1 MKLIA
6 ALVMLLALS
15 ACSLPVFFRVPIV
28 QGNIVTA
35 GQVAKLDEGMTRK
48 QVAYVLGTPLIKSPF
63 EADRWDYVFYYR
75 NPHAHVRQSKLNL
88 YFVDDKLSDIEGDEE
103 YIAQTKGGDQSK
115 DSQTSYGPAAAA
127 AAQSNMSSPN
137 QPASNKAQQQGNAQP
152 APGNNQPNSNRTGAG
167 RPTTGPSQSGAGDS
181 LPHRGPPLPG
191 RPD

>member
-35 GQVAKLDEGMTRK
+35 DQVTKLKKGMTKK

-75 NPHAHVRQSKLNL
+75 NPNAHVRQSKLEL
-88 YFVDDKLSDIEGDEE
+88 YFVGDKLSDIEGDEE
-103 YIAQTKGGDQSK
+103 YTSQAFKSNNANGSDELPAATSSSSAGGDTANSG
-115 DSQTSYGPAAAA
+115 D
-127 AAQSNMSSPN
+127 
-137 QPASNKAQQQGNAQP
+137 QPATLGTSANTGDNNDGSTDTPGLNRPSN
-152 APGNNQPNSNRTGAG
+152 AG
-167 RPTTGPSQSGAGDS
+167 TTSPSRPMEDHGE
-181 LPHRGPPLPG
+181 PLPG
-191 RPD
+191 QRAATP

>member
-35 GQVAKLDEGMTRK
+35 DQVAKLQKGMTKK

-75 NPHAHVRQSKLNL
+75 NPRAHVRQSKLDL
-88 YFVDDKLSDIEGDEE
+88 YFVNDKLSDIEGDEE
-103 YIAQTKGGDQSK
+103 YTAQAFKAGDQPGPGD
-115 DSQTSYGPAAAA
+115 DSARPGGTSSIGAPLGTMSSQGSNTAQGADNNPPGSNQTVTTENQPTSNDPLPHKGPAL
-127 AAQSNMSSPN
+127 
-137 QPASNKAQQQGNAQP
+137 
-152 APGNNQPNSNRTGAG
+152 PGQPN
-167 RPTTGPSQSGAGDS
+167 
-181 LPHRGPPLPG
+181 
-191 RPD
+191 

>member
-35 GQVAKLDEGMTRK
+35 DQVAKLQKGMTKK

-75 NPHAHVRQSKLNL
+75 NPQAHVRQSKLDL
-88 YFVDDKLSDIEGDEE
+88 YFVHGKLSDIEGDEE
-103 YIAQTKGGDQSK
+103 YTSQAFKAGNQTGPGDDSAQPGGTSSIGAPLGTMS
-115 DSQTSYGPAAAA
+115 SQGSDGETPQGTHATQGSDNNPPGSNQTVTTENQPTAHDPLPNKGPAL
-127 AAQSNMSSPN
+127 
-137 QPASNKAQQQGNAQP
+137 
-152 APGNNQPNSNRTGAG
+152 PGQPN
-167 RPTTGPSQSGAGDS
+167 
-181 LPHRGPPLPG
+181 
-191 RPD
+191 

>member
-35 GQVAKLDEGMTRK
+35 DQVTKLKKGMTKK

-75 NPHAHVRQSKLNL
+75 NPNAHVRQSKLEL
-88 YFVDDKLSDIEGDEE
+88 YFVGDKLSDIEGDE
-103 YIAQTKGGDQSK
+103 DL
-115 DSQTSYGPAAAA
+115 
-127 AAQSNMSSPN
+127 
-137 QPASNKAQQQGNAQP
+137 
-152 APGNNQPNSNRTGAG
+152 RTLFSAVAENFG
-167 RPTTGPSQSGAGDS
+167 
-181 LPHRGPPLPG
+181 LCNL
-191 RPD
+191 

>member
-35 GQVAKLDEGMTRK
+35 DQVAKLKKGMTKK

-75 NPHAHVRQSKLNL
+75 NPHAHVRQSKLDL
-88 YFVDDKLSDIEGDEE
+88 FFVNDKLSDIEGDEE
-103 YIAQTKGGDQSK
+103 YTAQAFKGVNQSEANENGPGATAQPGLN
-115 DSQTSYGPAAAA
+115 SQ
-127 AAQSNMSSPN
+127 N
-137 QPASNKAQQQGNAQP
+137 NANNTTQKTGSMQP
-152 APGNNQPNSNRTGAG
+152 APGKNRPGATRPAPTTNQPSTQG
-167 RPTTGPSQSGAGDS
+167 S